1 MYTMP
6 TTFREYLS
14 DSLIRAGSERALDR
28 RELEH
33 GIATE
38 SIDSPGYATAAR
50 AVRAAKR
57 VESAVLWLGWRLHP
71 RTFAVDSFP
80 VE

>member
-1 MYTMP
+1 MP

-14 DSLIRAGSERALDR
+14 DSLLRAGSERALER
-28 RELEH
+28 RELER

-38 SIDSPGYATAAR
+38 SVDSPGYATAAR
-50 AVRAAKR
+50 ALKSAKR

-71 RTFAVDSFP
+71 RTFAVDS
-80 VE
+80 VAVD

>member
-1 MYTMP
+1 MP

-14 DSLIRAGSERALDR
+14 DSLLRVGSERALER
-28 RELEH
+28 RELEQ

-38 SIDSPGYATAAR
+38 SVDAPGYATAAG

-71 RTFAVDSFP
+71 RTFAVGP
-80 VE
+80 VAID